1 MISSCVGMN
10 GQPKVTGA
18 AGETGLVPELLETGA
33 GGHMRIA
40 IVGAGGIGCIYG
52 AALAKAGVDVA
63 FIARGAH
70 LAAMQADGLKIEG
83 DRGETIV
90 KPVRASD
97 NPAGIGTV
105 DYVIFCVK
113 LWDVESAGE
122 AIKPL
127 VGPQTAVI
135 PQQNGVDAHERL
147 IPILGR
153 EAVLGGTAWVTGS
166 IVAPG
171 VIRQTGTYQRL
182 IYGELDGT
190 MSERGQRLAAACA
203 AAGFDGE
210 FEPNVLVPVWQ
221 KFLSIVP
228 LSSVNSL
235 TRAPLGVYREDPELW
250 RLCEETLKETIAVGL
265 AEGVPLPPDSFD
277 KVAAQLRS
285 MPPHH
290 MTSMCNDLLRGNRIE
305 LPWFAGKV
313 VELGRKHG
321 IPTPTCNLLYAA
333 LKPHVNGKAV

>member
-1 MISSCVGMN
+1 
-10 GQPKVTGA
+10 
-18 AGETGLVPELLETGA
+18 
-33 GGHMRIA
+33 MRIA

-52 AALAKAGVDVA
+52 AALAKAGAEVIFV
-63 FIARGAH
+63 ARGAH
-70 LAAMQADGLKIEG
+70 LAAMRANGLRIEG
-83 DRGETIV
+83 DRGETV
-90 KPVRASD
+90 LDDVQATDDPGSV
-97 NPAGIGTV
+97 GVV
-105 DYVIFCVK
+105 DYAIFCVK
-113 LWDVESAGE
+113 LWDVESAGL
-122 AIKPL
+122 AIKPM

-153 EAVLGGTAWVTGS
+153 EAVMAGTAWVTGS

-171 VIRQTGTYQRL
+171 VVRQTGTYQRL
-182 IYGELDGT
+182 IYGELDGS
-190 MSERGQRLAAACA
+190 MSARGRRLAELCA
-203 AAGFDGE
+203 EAGFDGE
-210 FEPNVLVPVWQ
+210 FEPNVLVPIWQ
-221 KFLSIVP
+221 KFLSIIP

-250 RLCEETLKETIAVGL
+250 TLCEGSLRETIAVGR
-265 AEGVPLPPDSFD
+265 AEGVPLPADSFA
-277 KVAAQLRS
+277 KVCDQLRS

-321 IPTPTCNLLYAA
+321 IATPTCNLLYAA
-333 LKPHVNGKAV
+333 LKPHINGKSN